1 MKVDLNADL
10 GESFGNYKCGMDEE
24 VIKYISSA
32 NVACGFHASDPLVMD
47 KTVIMAKDQKVSIG
61 AHPGCPDLAGFGRRR
76 MAVSPRELKAMV
88 QYQIGALYAFCK
100 SHDVELSHVKPHG
113 AMYNMAAKDKKL
125 AIAIAEGISEV
136 DKDLILLGLSGS
148 LMIEAARETGL
159 AVASEVFA
167 DRAYNDDGT
176 LVDRSLSGAVI
187 TDDNL
192 AISRVIEMIKTGTVK
207 TITGGRVHVQ
217 ADSICLHGD
226 GIKAVEFARKIHEA
240 LIREHVEITSIRDVI
255 EEHRIAV

>member
-1 MKVDLNADL
+1 
-10 GESFGNYKCGMDEE
+10 
-24 VIKYISSA
+24 
-32 NVACGFHASDPLVMD
+32 
-47 KTVIMAKDQKVSIG
+47 
-61 AHPGCPDLAGFGRRR
+61 
-76 MAVSPRELKAMV
+76 
-88 QYQIGALYAFCK
+88 
-100 SHDVELSHVKPHG
+100 
-113 AMYNMAAKDKKL
+113 MAAKDKKL